1 MTAVDRRYRI
11 TEFMRC
17 IKEGIGFLI
26 YHGDGEMGIFVAIVM
41 GAMFIPLFI
50 EAEGPLIM
58 KIVAGIVGELSILGM
73 LLSIP
78 FLVMFIDAF
87 RYCCSCHRDCAR
99 EYRGCLDDCKDHI
112 WLRVIGVDESR
123 CVMGCE
129 SSFYSC
135 IYRCNHDFDP

>member
-11 TEFMRC
+11 RELMRC

-26 YHGDGEMGIFVAIVM
+26 CHDDGEMGIFVAIIM
-41 GAMFIPLFI
+41 GGMFIPLFI
-50 EAEGPLIM
+50 VAEGSLIM
-58 KIVAGIVGELSILGM
+58 KILLAIIIESLILGT
-73 LLSIP
+73 P

-87 RYCCSCHRDCAR
+87 RFCCSCHRNCAR
-99 EYRGCLDDCKDHI
+99 ECRRCLNDCKDHI
-112 WLRVIGVDESR
+112 WLRVMGVDESR

>member
-1 MTAVDRRYRI
+1 MVMTAVDRRYRI

-41 GAMFIPLFI
+41 GVMFIPLFI
-50 EAEGPLIM
+50 EAEGLLIM
-58 KIVAGIVGELSILGM
+58 KILLAIIVESPI
-73 LLSIP
+73 LSIP

-87 RYCCSCHRDCAR
+87 RYCCSCHSDCAH